1 MIVTGSYSSR
11 REISAQPL
19 RRRHLDNKYKNNP
32 ITDVLLTVHLLE
44 VGDLVE
50 IAHIDDGKVLDSIGD
65 AYKYAR
71 SISVA

>member
-1 MIVTGSYSSR
+1 MT
-11 REISAQPL
+11 E
-19 RRRHLDNKYKNNP
+19 
-32 ITDVLLTVHLLE
+32 VLLTVHLLE

-50 IAHIDDGKVLDSIGD
+50 IAHINNSKVLDSIGD